1 MANETL
7 EERNLKLLE
16 AYIEY
21 ERTRD
26 SSRYVDDEKA
36 MSAARLLGELKCKTA
51 VPLLVKCIL
60 VTKSYDAGVSF
71 RKALEAIGRPALVV
85 IEITLEKSRFDGL
98 LIYPGGPQRTHL
110 AAARDNILYALRPK
124 E

>member
-7 EERNLKLLE
+7 EERNLKVLE
-16 AYIEY
+16 SYIEY
-21 ERTRD
+21 DRTRD

-36 MSAARLLGELKCKTA
+36 KSAARLLGELKSKAA

-71 RKALEAIGRPALVV
+71 QKALESIGRPALVT
-85 IEITLEKSRFDGL
+85 IETTLDKSRFDGL
-98 LIYPGGPQRTHL
+98 LIYPGGPARSHL
-110 AAARDNILYALRPK
+110 AVARDNILNALRPK